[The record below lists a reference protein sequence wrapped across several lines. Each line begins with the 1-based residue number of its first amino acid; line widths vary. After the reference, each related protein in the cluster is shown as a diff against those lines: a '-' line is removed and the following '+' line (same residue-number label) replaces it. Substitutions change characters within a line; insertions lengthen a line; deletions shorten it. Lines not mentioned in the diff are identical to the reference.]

1 MCGSKPKDPGPSS
14 QEIALASISAADYQ
28 RWAAKG
34 APLEAFAVEES
45 MDPNVL
51 RARQSLLGG
60 RASADVAQ
68 AEVGAQHLARKAAL
82 RSGQGLRS
90 SSNMLPMTDTSA
102 AAQTGAAQAK
112 VSGAI
117 QGRNIQDAQRINSLQ
132 SGAKQAGNMYSGL
145 ASAARRGNSRVMT
158 SFANKQRENAARA
171 QAFGDI
177 ANAGL
182 QIGMKKWDDRKQ
194 KNYTEESE
202 ASSYEGSYE
211 YDGDGFL
218 PATTVYDNSQRY
230 A

>member
-1 MCGSKPKDPGPSS
+1 
-14 QEIALASISAADYQ
+14 
-28 RWAAKG
+28 
-34 APLEAFAVEES
+34 
-45 MDPNVL
+45 
-51 RARQSLLGG
+51 
-60 RASADVAQ
+60 
-68 AEVGAQHLARKAAL
+68 
-82 RSGQGLRS
+82 
-90 SSNMLPMTDTSA
+90 MLPMTDTSA